1 MPSAAVSKTITR
13 LISVDG
19 GSEVEEGRG
28 GLTASLPPF
37 FHIYLNIYIFLCCHL
52 GPISDLSDREALK
65 NRFPNASQGAGRT
78 EGAAKREKRGEGR
91 GWDGT
96 VSLSKIIKFQV
107 SDFQKINIYI
117 KKNE

>member
-28 GLTASLPPF
+28 RGTDGVASPLF
-37 FHIYLNIYIFLCCHL
+37 SYIFKYIYIFLCCHL

-65 NRFPNASQGAGRT
+65 NRFPNASQGEGRT
-78 EGAAKREKRGEGR
+78 EGAAKRKKGV

-96 VSLSKIIKFQV
+96 VSLSRIIKFQV
-107 SDFQKINIYI
+107 SDFEKINI
-117 KKNE
+117 KKK